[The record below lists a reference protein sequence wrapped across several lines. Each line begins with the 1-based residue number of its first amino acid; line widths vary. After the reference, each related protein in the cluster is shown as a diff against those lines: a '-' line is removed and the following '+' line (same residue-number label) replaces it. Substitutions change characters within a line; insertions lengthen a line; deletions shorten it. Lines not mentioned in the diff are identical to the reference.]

1 MGHPVKL
8 FCFLVPSAINH
19 ERTKREERDWTDD
32 AEDYAQDVLD
42 QSWGGKCIQAS
53 DCLDYVAYCHKD
65 ADIGT
70 ILRTGIWLESKGGKG
85 QDTRWKNHFLVSF
98 VSKDT
103 DIHTKDTFCGSIDT
117 EPAYWFWLADPHFRY
132 RAPTLAVFGKDLL
145 LSTKLSTPNYM

>member
-1 MGHPVKL
+1 MSHPVKL
-8 FCFLVPSAINH
+8 FCFQVPSAINH

-70 ILRTGIWLESKGGKG
+70 YDPQNR
-85 QDTRWKNHFLVSF
+85 H
-98 VSKDT
+98 
-103 DIHTKDTFCGSIDT
+103 
-117 EPAYWFWLADPHFRY
+117 LAGVGRVKIQSGASPH
-132 RAPTLAVFGKDLL
+132 
-145 LSTKLSTPNYM
+145 S